1 MCSNL
6 VEFDLALIEKAN
18 QSRPRDIQQIG
29 GLLGREFRM
38 NRDEFDRIAPAHLI
52 QNLNE
57 QMRSL
62 GRDFDRWFLERVDC
76 PQIERRTRTQT
87 RSKDILRRLGQFDVI
102 LRGDE

>member
-6 VEFDLALIEKAN
+6 VEFDLALIEQAD

-38 NRDEFDRIAPAHLI
+38 DRDKLDCIAPAHLI
-52 QNLNE
+52 QNLNQ

-62 GRDFDRWFLERVDC
+62 GREIRIFLPVYMC
-76 PQIERRTRTQT
+76 
-87 RSKDILRRLGQFDVI
+87 
-102 LRGDE
+102 